1 MKAAPASVRRT
12 MVGTD
17 PECVTAAADDHKRRG
32 KRRIREEKCCGDDP
46 TLILH
51 FLAESR
57 IGQIRIFKAKNI
69 ILQQLTTKDD

>member
-57 IGQIRIFKAKNI
+57 IEYIKTF
-69 ILQQLTTKDD
+69 